1 MATYQNVALKDDL
14 FTAME
19 AATAGHVTVKYL
31 VTIRKHVAT
40 LYWVKD
46 ADEGYGICPHR
57 CYEPILYTNVNML
70 KAIHNLFTG
79 GLQPGDFELLDKI
92 LVRYGWMDK
101 NLNSLRWMSIIELHQ
116 RYTNNDLTHSDKS
129 KLNRVLQQITL
140 SKRDVVKYD
149 FNHHRNIM
157 MAEETQAAHD
167 ETYAL
172 KA

>member
-1 MATYQNVALKDDL
+1 MTIYQNVALKDDL

-19 AATAGHVTVKYL
+19 SVTNGL
-31 VTIRKHVAT
+31 VTTTELVAVRKHVAV
-40 LYWVKD
+40 LYWVKEED
-46 ADEGYGICPHR
+46 GYGAGPHR
-57 CYEPILYTNVNML
+57 SYEPVLYTNIDML
-70 KAIHNLFTG
+70 NAIHNLFTG
-79 GLQPGDFELLDKI
+79 GLQPGDFELLDQI

-101 NLNSLRWMSIIELHQ
+101 NLNSLRWMNIIDLYR
-116 RYTNNDLTHSDKS
+116 RYSNNDLSHSDKS

-140 SKRDVVKYD
+140 SKRDMVKYD
-149 FNHHRNIM
+149 FNNYRNIM